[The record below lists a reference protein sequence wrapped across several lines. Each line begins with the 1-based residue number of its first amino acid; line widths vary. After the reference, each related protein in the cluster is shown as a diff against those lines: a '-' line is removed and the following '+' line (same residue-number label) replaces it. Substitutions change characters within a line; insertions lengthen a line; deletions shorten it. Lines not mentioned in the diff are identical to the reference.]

1 MHMKKIMVLVSAI
14 ILLNV
19 TPLLAITGP
28 IPIDESNVLP
38 DGPYFGSVTI
48 TSTSPS
54 CVDINVNANETLLVP
69 LPNFGIQA
77 FGFNAIYTIDS
88 NCLDVTAPTGW
99 VEGSGN
105 MDGFGYFMERVSG
118 DGQTRDNPVNLQVC
132 STCGDLAESDIVVKN
147 TKGYTF
153 AVHIADFIYDG
164 ITYTGTSSAFF
175 ATQKTTQIELS
186 LFTAK
191 PGNGSVTLKWVT
203 ETEIDNAG
211 FNILR
216 AEKKNGDYTQ
226 INEYLIPSEGSSVT
240 GANYEFSDDS
250 VKNGKT
256 YWYKLQSLEVGGMT
270 EDFGPVEAKPK
281 KGL

>member
-1 MHMKKIMVLVSAI
+1 MKKIMVLVSAI

-28 IPIDESNVLP
+28 IPIDESNVVP
-38 DGPYFGSVTI
+38 DGPYYGSVSI

-77 FGFNAIYTIDS
+77 FGFNYTGDIS
-88 NCLDVTAPTGW
+88 CLDVSAPTGW
-99 VEGSGN
+99 VEGDGK

-147 TKGYTF
+147 AKGYTF

-216 AEKKNGDYTQ
+216 AEKKKGEYKQ
-226 INEYLIPSEGSSVT
+226 INEALIPAAGSATQGASYEYDDSSVQ
-240 GANYEFSDDS
+240 
-250 VKNGKT
+250 NGKK
-256 YWYKLQSLEVGGMT
+256 YFYKL
-270 EDFGPVEAKPK
+270 EDINIYETSTMHGPLKVKPK
-281 KGL
+281 KIHDLLK